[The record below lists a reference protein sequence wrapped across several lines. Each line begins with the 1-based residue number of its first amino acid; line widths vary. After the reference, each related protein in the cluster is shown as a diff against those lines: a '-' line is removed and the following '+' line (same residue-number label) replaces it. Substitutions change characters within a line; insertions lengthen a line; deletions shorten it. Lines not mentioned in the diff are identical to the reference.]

1 MLTDRDMELLTMLIW
16 KTGLASLDQAI
27 AHWWGSS
34 ESAVRNG
41 RRRIR
46 LLSDLGWVDASPV
59 LARPLLELAAPLY
72 EWAPTDAVPEF
83 DRHAWQT
90 LSRWKLPAR
99 RVTVL
104 AASRKAR
111 LTFGGTGRRPL
122 RKVCQFTHD
131 LHVTA
136 VYLKVLQVR
145 PQDAAAWRGEGE
157 IPGKRSG
164 QILPDAILVDAAG
177 APYRAIEFGGRYS
190 ADRLRHFHEGCVRR
204 NLPYEVW

>member
-1 MLTDRDMELLTMLIW
+1 MLTDREMALLTMLIW
-16 KTGLASLDQAI
+16 KTRLTSLDQAI
-27 AHWWGSS
+27 AHWWGQN

-46 LLSDLGWVDASPV
+46 LLVDSGWIDASPV
-59 LARPLLELAAPLY
+59 LARPLLDLTAPLY
-72 EWAPTDAVPEF
+72 AWAPADAVPEF
-83 DRHAWQT
+83 DPLAWQA

-111 LTFGGTGRRPL
+111 LTFGGIGRRPL
-122 RKVCQFTHD
+122 RNVCQFTHD

-136 VYLKVLQVR
+136 VYLRFLQVR
-145 PQDAAAWRGEGE
+145 PQDAAAWRGEDE

-164 QILPDAILVDAAG
+164 QVLPDAILVDAAG